1 MFCWSVIFHIWIPRP
16 RRAEAGLQ
24 TVKMGPCDAECKDA
38 SSKRELDVMRVWFL
52 RAFVVFFLDFVMFSQ
67 SFHGYSLDMFLCSC
81 FLNKT
86 NFSCLKHL
94 WIKLYPS
101 LPISILI
108 VSKVAL
114 LWASPS
120 TFFMKWASPSTF
132 FMKWRE
138 DHYLETQCAH
148 HAQQKLRNLLSSTG
162 PG

>member
-1 MFCWSVIFHIWIPRP
+1 MPLCGA
-16 RRAEAGLQ
+16 RAEDPNRYL
-24 TVKMGPCDAECKDA
+24 KSLRNKRKNDRK
-38 SSKRELDVMRVWFL
+38 SSAKRARENGRSRKTRELDVMRVWFL
-52 RAFVVFFLDFVMFSQ
+52 RAFVVFFLDFVLFSQ

-86 NFSCLKHL
+86 NFPCLKKPL
-94 WIKLYPS
+94 DPT
-101 LPISILI
+101 LPFLAHKHSHCF
-108 VSKVAL
+108 KG
-114 LWASPS
+114 S
-120 TFFMKWASPSTF
+120 TFWASPSTF